1 MTARATEDAAL
12 LALALAN
19 YRLAL
24 ARLTASTATDY
35 RDARLVPT
43 SDGSTR
49 IANGASTDEALAAM
63 AARDLEEP
71 PTDTAARAA
80 LRASLPGYLGPYA
93 GALYKVIAPSTS
105 SSSIGRGS
113 LGGGS

>member
-1 MTARATEDAAL
+1 MTARANEDAAL
-12 LALALAN
+12 LSLALAN

-80 LRASLPGYLGPYA
+80 LRASLPGYLGPY
-93 GALYKVIAPSTS
+93 KVIAPSTS